1 MISHVLVA
9 RHPPQMS
16 INDTTQVMAG
26 YKLHEESASP
36 VGNRL
41 AGSFYFFYYAAMA
54 ALSPFL
60 VLHYEQLGLD
70 GRQIGLLAGI
80 PPALILLGATGW
92 GALADASQ
100 QHRAVLAVAIAGTI
114 VAVAALS
121 VAQTFSWL
129 IAIVI
134 FMALMQSPITPLV
147 DNSVLHA
154 LGEHRDRYGRIR
166 IWGAIGWGAC
176 GPIAGHLVERFGLSA
191 SFSTYLA
198 LFAICF
204 FIALFLPIAHVRVP
218 AFWSGLR
225 ALVGDRRWRLFL
237 FLAFASGVGLSVVH
251 HYLFLYLKGIGTPRW
266 MMGYALTIG
275 TLSEMLVFFYGERL
289 LRRFG
294 RRRLLVLSMAAGVVR
309 VAAYSFIDTPVMALS
324 VQILHGPTFA
334 LLWVVGVSYA
344 HVLAPP
350 GLGATAQ
357 GQFVGVNFGLG
368 GAVGAIVGGS
378 VFEHFGLAVM
388 YRGAAIWLIVGLVTY
403 LLAYRLM
410 ISPSKLSEPTM

>member
-204 FIALFLPIAHVRVP
+204 SSLCFCPLPTSVFLPSGRVC
-218 AFWSGLR
+218 G
-225 ALVGDRRWRLFL
+225 RW
-237 FLAFASGVGLSVVH
+237 
-251 HYLFLYLKGIGTPRW
+251 
-266 MMGYALTIG
+266 
-275 TLSEMLVFFYGERL
+275 
-289 LRRFG
+289 
-294 RRRLLVLSMAAGVVR
+294 
-309 VAAYSFIDTPVMALS
+309 
-324 VQILHGPTFA
+324 
-334 LLWVVGVSYA
+334 
-344 HVLAPP
+344 
-350 GLGATAQ
+350 
-357 GQFVGVNFGLG
+357 
-368 GAVGAIVGGS
+368 
-378 VFEHFGLAVM
+378 
-388 YRGAAIWLIVGLVTY
+388 
-403 LLAYRLM
+403 
-410 ISPSKLSEPTM
+410 